1 MRLAATA
8 ADLPDAVAA
17 ALASPSAGE
26 REELDAGGTTWP
38 TTSWGYRGDPPLL
51 LVHGVTSNGGIW
63 WRVGPALAAP
73 DRRVIAVD
81 MPGHGRTAR
90 RPGSHR
96 FADTAAELV
105 AYARAAG
112 LDRPDLAVVGHSWGA
127 MVSAHLPAAELRPR
141 TIVLLDPPYLTLGR
155 LEALTKEPTERDYT
169 TLDEAS
175 VAVRA
180 ANPSWS
186 EGDVAAK
193 AQALTEFNPQ
203 LVLDV
208 LLKNGNWDSG
218 MSALHDPKSRDVD
231 VWLIRGEWS
240 TGGFIPDSKVPAIE
254 RQLGADHVIT
264 IAGGPHSPQRT
275 HPEAT
280 VLAILKALRGPD
292 GTSLSLGSA

>member
-1 MRLAATA
+1 
-8 ADLPDAVAA
+8 
-17 ALASPSAGE
+17 
-26 REELDAGGTTWP
+26 
-38 TTSWGYRGDPPLL
+38 
-51 LVHGVTSNGGIW
+51 
-63 WRVGPALAAP
+63 
-73 DRRVIAVD
+73 
-81 MPGHGRTAR
+81 
-90 RPGSHR
+90 
-96 FADTAAELV
+96 
-105 AYARAAG
+105 
-112 LDRPDLAVVGHSWGA
+112 